1 MDTFVLNAV
10 GFLFGLMVALLYAF
24 VRVYYT
30 SRKTDNDLQNTKAT
44 ISVLRKIDES
54 DRVVTYILK
63 DGGIPPYKKHV
74 SDGAWDL
81 PCPKDIV
88 VPPNVKGMLIDLGVS
103 FCPPRGAQGLLL
115 LRSSTGVNTPLRQS
129 NHIALIDNGYR
140 GSVKLALDN
149 TSDKPY
155 KISRGDRLAQIFWI
169 APKGIVL
176 SKVSS
181 LDDTDRGVGGFGS
194 TGK

>member
-1 MDTFVLNAV
+1 MYTYIICAIIAVFV
-10 GFLFGLMVALLYAF
+10 LMVAIF
-24 VRVYYT
+24 YYI
-30 SRKTDNDLQNTKAT
+30 SQEIENDLQNTKITLAM
-44 ISVLRKIDES
+44 LRQLDKS
-54 DRVVTYILK
+54 DRVVTYTLQ
-63 DGGIPPYKKHV
+63 DGGMPPYKKHT

-81 PCPKDIV
+81 PCPQDII
-88 VPPNVKGMLIDLGVS
+88 VPPDAKGMLIDLGVS
-103 FCPPRGAQGLLL
+103 FCPPLDAQGLLL

-140 GSVKLALDN
+140 GSVKLAVDN
-149 TSDKPY
+149 ISDKPY
-155 KISRGDRLAQIFWI
+155 KIKKGDRLAQIFWI

-181 LDDTDRGVGGFGS
+181 LDDTDRGVNGFGS